1 MTRVNFITQ
10 LNALLEPNE
19 IIYLSP
25 IIDHLIMVMGDNLQ
39 DMAAWLTVS
48 RQEFGNQSALE
59 LIQKEDFVPV
69 KEALRKIMEQ
79 DSRIG

>member
-10 LNALLEPNE
+10 LNALLEQNE
-19 IIYLSP
+19 IIDLSP
-25 IIDHLIMVMGDNLQ
+25 VIDHLIMVMGDNLQ
-39 DMAAWLTVS
+39 DMAAWLTVP
-48 RQEFGNQSALE
+48 RQEFGNQSALA
-59 LIQKEDFVPV
+59 LIQKQDVVPV